1 MPCFGTH
8 QSYLAADH
16 VLRHHVGRRQ
26 AYLCADRPE
35 PNYRW
40 KEYCSQ
46 SLAIADELDVNR
58 IITLGSMFSD
68 CPHTRP
74 LPIAVSDGDC
84 QCEGDRSYNG
94 PVGIPTVL
102 DVAAAQQGFA
112 HSSMWVSIPQYLGSD
127 ECSAGTMRLLDAL
140 GKHIGFTF
148 DTADLKQKKPN
159 SGRRKPRYWFV
170 VMTSFTITWSIW
182 STTTTCSRKPRRR
195 PRDALAEQLVRRSR
209 SVSAPDGHQPICM
222 VCSRWMNSPVG
233 CSGSAPCARRT
244 KCRELARV
252 ARLRVVL
259 LAYSSDHPQSASLTA
274 PASGST
280 IILESPID
288 PSYAAATTEGSMGRR

>member
-1 MPCFGTH
+1 M
-8 QSYLAADH
+8 H
-16 VLRHHVGRRQ
+16 VSGRTNLIWPQ
-26 AYLCADRPE
+26 TTFYDITLDAGKHIYAQIAPE

-112 HSSMWVSIPQYLGSD
+112 HSSMWVSIPPIFGQRRMFCRHYAIAGCVGQAYRLHLRYGISEAESRTVKRKLDTGS
-127 ECSAGTMRLLDAL
+127 L
-140 GKHIGFTF
+140 
-148 DTADLKQKKPN
+148 Q
-159 SGRRKPRYWFV
+159 
-170 VMTSFTITWSIW
+170 
-182 STTTTCSRKPRRR
+182 
-195 PRDALAEQLVRRSR
+195 
-209 SVSAPDGHQPICM
+209 
-222 VCSRWMNSPVG
+222 
-233 CSGSAPCARRT
+233 
-244 KCRELARV
+244 
-252 ARLRVVL
+252 
-259 LAYSSDHPQSASLTA
+259 
-274 PASGST
+274 
-280 IILESPID
+280 
-288 PSYAAATTEGSMGRR
+288 

>member
-1 MPCFGTH
+1 MNS
-8 QSYLAADH
+8 SYSKGMSEAAKDTGAVLIAAFEGWNDACQAATNAVRHLVKRYESREIRHIKCDDFYDYQVARPMLCH
-16 VLRHHVGRRQ
+16 VSGRTNLIWPQTTFYDITLDAGKRIYAQ
-26 AYLCADRPE
+26 IAPE

-148 DTADLKQKKPN
+148 DTADLKQKAEQWKAQA
-159 SGRRKPRYWFV
+159 
-170 VMTSFTITWSIW
+170 SILVRCNDQLHDYVEHLEHDYDLQQKAEAEA
-182 STTTTCSRKPRRR
+182 SLGAPQ
-195 PRDALAEQLVRRSR
+195 AEQLVKE
-209 SVSAPDGHQPICM
+209 AE
-222 VCSRWMNSPVG
+222 
-233 CSGSAPCARRT
+233 AF
-244 KCRELARV
+244 
-252 ARLRVVL
+252 LR
-259 LAYSSDHPQSASLTA
+259 Q
-274 PASGST
+274 
-280 IILESPID
+280 
-288 PSYAAATTEGSMGRR
+288 MGN

>member
-1 MPCFGTH
+1 MPVRRRRTRCAIWSSDMSPARFVILDVMISMTIR
-8 QSYLAADH
+8 LP
-16 VLRHHVGRRQ
+16 VLC
-26 AYLCADRPE
+26 CAMFRVAPILSGHTFYDITLDAGKRIYAQIAPE

-127 ECSAGTMRLLDAL
+127 ECSAGTIRLLDAL
-140 GKHIGFTF
+140 GKYIGFIF
-148 DTADLKQKKPN
+148 DTADLKQKAEQWKAQA
-159 SGRRKPRYWFV
+159 
-170 VMTSFTITWSIW
+170 SILVRCNDQLHDYVEHLEHDYDLQQKAEAEA
-182 STTTTCSRKPRRR
+182 SLGAPQ
-195 PRDALAEQLVRRSR
+195 AEQLVKE
-209 SVSAPDGHQPICM
+209 AE
-222 VCSRWMNSPVG
+222 
-233 CSGSAPCARRT
+233 AF
-244 KCRELARV
+244 
-252 ARLRVVL
+252 LR
-259 LAYSSDHPQSASLTA
+259 Q
-274 PASGST
+274 
-280 IILESPID
+280 
-288 PSYAAATTEGSMGRR
+288 MGN

>member
-1 MPCFGTH
+1 MPCFGSH
-8 QSYLAADH
+8 QSYLPQTTFYDITLDAGKRIYA
-16 VLRHHVGRRQ
+16 Q
-26 AYLCADRPE
+26 IAPE

-127 ECSAGTMRLLDAL
+127 ECSAGTIRLLDAL
-140 GKHIGFTF
+140 GKYIGFIF
-148 DTADLKQKKPN
+148 DTADLKQKAEQWKAQASILVRCN
-159 SGRRKPRYWFV
+159 
-170 VMTSFTITWSIW
+170 TSFMIMWSIW

-195 PRDALAEQLVRRSR
+195 LHWERPRL
-209 SVSAPDGHQPICM
+209 
-222 VCSRWMNSPVG
+222 NN
-233 CSGSAPCARRT
+233 
-244 KCRELARV
+244 
-252 ARLRVVL
+252 
-259 LAYSSDHPQSASLTA
+259 
-274 PASGST
+274 
-280 IILESPID
+280 
-288 PSYAAATTEGSMGRR
+288 

>member
-1 MPCFGTH
+1 M
-8 QSYLAADH
+8 SEAAKDTGAVLIAAFEGWNDACQAATNAVRHLVKRYESREIRHIRCDDFYDYQVARPMLCH
-16 VLRHHVGRRQ
+16 VSGRTNLIWPQTTFYDITLDAGKRIYAQ
-26 AYLCADRPE
+26 IAPE

-127 ECSAGTMRLLDAL
+127 ECSAGTIRLLDAL
-140 GKHIGFTF
+140 GKYIGFIF
-148 DTADLKQKKPN
+148 DTADLKQK
-159 SGRRKPRYWFV
+159 
-170 VMTSFTITWSIW
+170 
-182 STTTTCSRKPRRR
+182 
-195 PRDALAEQLVRRSR
+195 AEQWKAQASILV
-209 SVSAPDGHQPICM
+209 
-222 VCSRWMNSPVG
+222 
-233 CSGSAPCARRT
+233 
-244 KCRELARV
+244 
-252 ARLRVVL
+252 
-259 LAYSSDHPQSASLTA
+259 SLQ
-274 PASGST
+274 
-280 IILESPID
+280 
-288 PSYAAATTEGSMGRR
+288 